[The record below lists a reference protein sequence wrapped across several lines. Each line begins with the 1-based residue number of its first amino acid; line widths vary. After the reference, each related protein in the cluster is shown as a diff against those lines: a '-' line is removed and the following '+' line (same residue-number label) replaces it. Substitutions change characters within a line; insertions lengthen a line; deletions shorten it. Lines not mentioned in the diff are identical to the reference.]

1 MKKILSII
9 LLGTAL
15 SMAAVNPANSTT
27 IIVNGDT
34 TTVRQNGDTTLVATA
49 GETAAAV
56 GEAINE
62 ALDDTVFVEDDYE
75 NAGMD
80 EESKELMREGM
91 RLARIITIIIVAGII
106 FISFLAM
113 LFYYLNRRRKYRMI
127 EKAIESGYQ
136 LPPELLGGRAVQHQ
150 NIYVTA
156 PAQPAQQTAKPQTDG
171 AVPVGVPQGI
181 PVGQPLTQWQTYRGG
196 IVTSI
201 VGFSLM
207 LFFLAAGATP
217 MVALMSIILFIGLAK
232 VFFTYQEQRN
242 ITTIYHN
249 VTQQPQQ
256 QPQQPAPQQP
266 VQPAQPAQPVQPTPP
281 PFRQEAPSQEQP
293 QSPEQPS

>member
-1 MKKILSII
+1 
-9 LLGTAL
+9 
-15 SMAAVNPANSTT
+15 MAAVNPANSTT

-62 ALDDTVFVEDDYE
+62 ALDDTVFVEGDYE
-75 NAGMD
+75 GAGLD
-80 EESKELMREGM
+80 EESKELMWEGM

-106 FISFLAM
+106 FITFLAM

-127 EKAIESGYQ
+127 ERAIESGYQ

-150 NIYVTA
+150 NIYVTP
-156 PAQPAQQTAKPQTDG
+156 PAQPAQQAAQPQTDG

-249 VTQQPQQ
+249 AMQQPQQ

-266 VQPAQPAQPVQPTPP
+266 APQQPAQPAQPVQPTPP
-281 PFRQEAPSQEQP
+281 PFRQEAPTQEQP